1 MQRKNFEFNRKVN
14 FDMIQNLPNNG
25 NKYLL
30 LFDYCCDE
38 ISNSKQFKKIA
49 TAGRQ
54 MCLNTIYIKHNLFH
68 QSKLGRDVE
77 SQNTHISLFRSP
89 KDVLLTNA
97 LSKQLGSQLK

>member
-68 QSKLGRDVE
+68 QSKMGKRCRITKY
-77 SQNTHISLFRSP
+77 THIFVQVTERCFTYQRI
-89 KDVLLTNA
+89 K
-97 LSKQLGSQLK
+97 